1 MTSSQDNVRL
11 PVGKLPS
18 DLLAGLLDTVRHDP
32 RVLVGPKVGADA
44 AVLDWGD
51 RVLIAT
57 ADPVTFATDLIG
69 WYAVQVNANDVACLG
84 GTPRWFLATLLL
96 PEGST
101 AAQAKEA
108 FQQLLSACEE
118 MGIALVGG
126 HTEITYGL
134 DRPIVMG
141 AMLGDA
147 PRERVVWPAGAQPG
161 DVLLL
166 TKGIALE
173 GTSLLA
179 REAADLLA
187 RRGVSQ
193 ETLERARRL
202 LFTPGISVVRD
213 AQAACD
219 VGGVH
224 AMHDP
229 TEGGLATGLL
239 EMAQSAGVGLEV
251 DASAVPLLPECREVC
266 DALGLEPLGLLA
278 SGSLLLA
285 ASERTAE
292 KVQETLRSRG
302 VQVSAIGRVTD
313 ASQGVRLR
321 VDGELR
327 DLPRFPRDE
336 LARFLSEDDA
346 APAEPDPQGRG

>member
-1 MTSSQDNVRL
+1 MTRSQDSVPL
-11 PVGKLPS
+11 PVGKLPGG
-18 DLLAGLLDTVRHDP
+18 LLAGLLGQVGHDP
-32 RVLVGPKVGADA
+32 RVLLGPKVGADA

-96 PEGST
+96 PEDST
-101 AAQAKEA
+101 AAQAQEV
-108 FQQLLSACEE
+108 FRQLLDACE
-118 MGIALVGG
+118 GLGVALVGG

-134 DRPIVMG
+134 DRPIVTG

-147 PRERVVWPAGAQPG
+147 ARDRVVWPAGAQPG

-179 REAADLLA
+179 REAAGVLA
-187 RRGVSQ
+187 ERGVAP

-202 LFTPGISVVRD
+202 LFSPGISVVRD
-213 AQAACD
+213 ALAACD
-219 VGGVH
+219 AGGVH

-239 EMAQSAGVGLEV
+239 EMAEGAGVGLEV
-251 DASAVPLLPECREVC
+251 DMAAVPVLPECREVC
-266 DALGLEPLGLLA
+266 DALGLDPLGLLA

-285 ASERTAE
+285 VSERSAE
-292 KVQETLRSRG
+292 AVRRALVGQG
-302 VQVSAIGRVTD
+302 VQASAIGRVTD
-313 ASQGVRLR
+313 ASQGMRLR
-321 VDGELR
+321 AGDELR
-327 DLPRFPRDE
+327 ELPRFARDE
-336 LARFLSEDDA
+336 LARYLSD
-346 APAEPDPQGRG
+346 GVG

>member
-1 MTSSQDNVRL
+1 MSSSQDSLRL
-11 PVGKLPS
+11 PVGKLPAE
-18 DLLAGLLDTVRHDP
+18 LLASLLDQVRHDP
-32 RVLVGPKVGADA
+32 QVLLGPKVGADA
-44 AVLDWGD
+44 AVIDWGD

-96 PEGST
+96 PEDST
-101 AAQAKEA
+101 AAQAQEI
-108 FQQLLSACEE
+108 FQQLLSACEDL
-118 MGIALVGG
+118 GVALVGG
-126 HTEITYGL
+126 HTEVTYGL

-173 GTSLLA
+173 GTALLA
-179 REAADLLA
+179 REAAGPLA
-187 RRGVSQ
+187 ERGVTS
-193 ETLERARRL
+193 ETLERASGL

-239 EMAQSAGVGLEV
+239 EMAQAAGVGLEV
-251 DASAVPLLPECREVC
+251 DVAAVPLLPECREVC
-266 DALGLEPLGLLA
+266 EALGLDPLGLLA
-278 SGSLLLA
+278 SGALLLA
-285 ASERTAE
+285 SSDRTAE
-292 KVQETLRSRG
+292 NVRKALLGRG
-302 VQVSAIGRVTD
+302 IPVSAIGRVTD
-313 ASQGVRLR
+313 ASQGTKLR
-321 VDGELR
+321 IGGELR
-327 DLPRFPRDE
+327 DMPRFPRDE
-336 LARFLSEDDA
+336 LARFLSEA
-346 APAEPDPQGRG
+346 GG

>member
-11 PVGKLPS
+11 PVGKLPAE
-18 DLLAGLLDTVRHDP
+18 LLAGLLGKVRDDP

-44 AVLDWGD
+44 AVVDWGD

-57 ADPVTFATDLIG
+57 SDPVTFATDLIG

-96 PEGST
+96 PEEST
-101 AAQAKEA
+101 EAQAREA
-108 FQQLLSACEE
+108 FQQLLSACQE
-118 MGIALVGG
+118 MDVALVGG

-141 AMLGDA
+141 TMLGDA

-187 RRGVSQ
+187 QRGISA
-193 ETLERARRL
+193 ETLDRARRL

-213 AQAACD
+213 AQAAFE

-251 DASAVPLLPECREVC
+251 DASAVPLLSECREIC
-266 DALGLEPLGLLA
+266 DALGLDPLGLLA

-285 ASERTAE
+285 ASASAAGD
-292 KVQETLRSRG
+292 VQEALLGRG
-302 VQVSAIGRVTD
+302 IRVAAIGLVTE
-313 ASQGVRLR
+313 ASDGVRLR

-336 LARFLSEDDA
+336 LARFLSEGGA
-346 APAEPDPQGRG
+346 ASAEGDSQGGG

>member
-11 PVGKLPS
+11 PVGKLPAH
-18 DLLAGLLDTVRHDP
+18 LLAGLLDQVRHDP
-32 RVLVGPKVGADA
+32 RVLLGPKVGADA

-96 PEGST
+96 PEAST
-101 AAQAKEA
+101 AAQAQEV
-108 FQQLLSACEE
+108 FQQLLSACED
-118 MGIALVGG
+118 MGVALIGG
-126 HTEITYGL
+126 HTEVTYGL
-134 DRPIVMG
+134 DRPIVTG
-141 AMLGDA
+141 TMLGDA
-147 PRERVVWPAGAQPG
+147 PRDRVVWPAGAQPG

-173 GTSLLA
+173 GTALLA
-179 REAADLLA
+179 REAADLLG
-187 RRGVSQ
+187 RRGVSS
-193 ETLERARRL
+193 ETLERARQL

-213 AQAACD
+213 ALAACD

-239 EMAQSAGVGLEV
+239 EMAESAGVGLEV
-251 DASAVPLLPECREVC
+251 DAAAVPLLPECREVC
-266 DALGLEPLGLLA
+266 EALGLDPLGLLA

-285 ASERTAE
+285 ASDRTAE
-292 KVQETLRSRG
+292 KVQQALVSQG
-302 VQVSAIGRVTD
+302 IGASAIGRVTD
-313 ASQGVRLR
+313 ASEGMRLR
-321 VDGELR
+321 VEGEIR
-327 DLPRFPRDE
+327 DMPRFPRDE
-336 LARFLSEDDA
+336 LARFLSEGG
-346 APAEPDPQGRG
+346 PAGEADPRSGG

>member
-11 PVGKLPS
+11 PVGKLPA
-18 DLLAGLLDTVRHDP
+18 DLLAGLLGKVRDDP

-44 AVLDWGD
+44 AVIDWGD

-57 ADPVTFATDLIG
+57 SDPVTFATDLIG

-96 PEGST
+96 PEESIG
-101 AAQAKEA
+101 AQAKEV
-108 FQQLLSACEE
+108 FQQLLSACQDL
-118 MGIALVGG
+118 GIALVGG

-179 REAADLLA
+179 REAADLLN
-187 RRGVSQ
+187 RRGVSR

-213 AQAACD
+213 AQAVCE

-239 EMAQSAGVGLEV
+239 EMAESAGVGLEV
-251 DASAVPLLPECREVC
+251 DAAAVPLLPECREVC
-266 DALGLEPLGLLA
+266 GALGLDPLGLLA
-278 SGSLLLA
+278 SGSLLMA
-285 ASERTAE
+285 VSDGA
-292 KVQETLRSRG
+292 VQEVQRALRSRDIE
-302 VQVSAIGRVTD
+302 VAAIGRVTD
-313 ASQGVRLR
+313 VSQGVRLR

-327 DLPRFPRDE
+327 ELPRFPRDE
-336 LARFLSEDDA
+336 LARFLSEGGA
-346 APAEPDPQGRG
+346 ATEGDPQGGG

>member
-1 MTSSQDNVRL
+1 MSSSQDTERL
-11 PVGKLPS
+11 PVGKLPAE
-18 DLLAGLLDTVRHDP
+18 LLASLLDQVGHDP
-32 RVLVGPKVGADA
+32 QVLLGPKVGADA

-96 PEGST
+96 PEDST
-101 AAQAKEA
+101 EEQAQEV
-108 FQQLLSACEE
+108 FQQLLSACQDL
-118 MGIALVGG
+118 GVSLVGG
-126 HTEITYGL
+126 HTEVTYGL

-147 PRERVVWPAGAQPG
+147 PRDRVVWPAGAQPG

-173 GTSLLA
+173 GTALLA
-179 REAADLLA
+179 REASGVLGQ
-187 RRGVSQ
+187 RGVSP

-202 LFTPGISVVRD
+202 LFTPGISVVRE
-213 AQAACD
+213 ALAACD
-219 VGGVH
+219 AGGVH

-239 EMAQSAGVGLEV
+239 EMAQGAGVGLEV
-251 DASAVPLLPECREVC
+251 DGAAVPVLPECWEVC
-266 DALGLEPLGLLA
+266 EALGLDPLGLLA

-285 ASERTAE
+285 ASDRSAE
-292 KVQETLRSRG
+292 AVQHALLGRG
-302 VQVSAIGRVTD
+302 IQVSAIGWVTD
-313 ASQGVRLR
+313 ASQGMRLR
-321 VDGELR
+321 IGGELR

-336 LARFLSEDDA
+336 LARFLSEA
-346 APAEPDPQGRG
+346 GG

>member
-1 MTSSQDNVRL
+1 MSSSQDNVRL
-11 PVGKLPS
+11 PVGKLPG
-18 DLLAGLLDTVRHDP
+18 DLLASLLGQVRHDP
-32 RVLVGPKVGADA
+32 RVLLGPKVGADA

-84 GTPRWFLATLLL
+84 GTPRWFLATLRL
-96 PEGST
+96 PEDST
-101 AAQAKEA
+101 AGQATDA
-108 FQQLLSACEE
+108 FQQILSACKD
-118 MGIALVGG
+118 MGVALVGG

-147 PRERVVWPAGAQPG
+147 PRENVVWPAGAQPG

-173 GTSLLA
+173 GTALLA

-187 RRGVSQ
+187 RRGVSA

-202 LFTPGISVVRD
+202 LFTPGISIVRD

-219 VGGVH
+219 IGGVH

-251 DASAVPLLPECREVC
+251 DTAVVPLLPECREVC
-266 DALGLEPLGLLA
+266 EALGLDPMGLLA
-278 SGSLLLA
+278 SGALLLA
-285 ASERTAE
+285 ASDRTAE
-292 KVQETLRSRG
+292 EVQQALLGRG
-302 VQVSAIGRVTD
+302 IQVSAIGRVTD

-321 VDGELR
+321 IDGELR
-327 DLPRFPRDE
+327 DMPRFPRDE
-336 LARFLSEDDA
+336 LARFLSEGDSRSS
-346 APAEPDPQGRG
+346 G

>member
-1 MTSSQDNVRL
+1 
-11 PVGKLPS
+11 
-18 DLLAGLLDTVRHDP
+18 
-32 RVLVGPKVGADA
+32 
-44 AVLDWGD
+44 
-51 RVLIAT
+51 
-57 ADPVTFATDLIG
+57 
-69 WYAVQVNANDVACLG
+69 
-84 GTPRWFLATLLL
+84 
-96 PEGST
+96 
-101 AAQAKEA
+101 
-108 FQQLLSACEE
+108 
-118 MGIALVGG
+118 MGVALVGG

-141 AMLGDA
+141 TMLGDA

-179 REAADLLA
+179 REAADLLG
-187 RRGVSQ
+187 RRSVSE

-202 LFTPGISVVRD
+202 LFEPGISVVRD
-213 AQAACD
+213 ALAACD

-239 EMAQSAGVGLEV
+239 EMAESAGVGLEV
-251 DASAVPLLPECREVC
+251 DAAAVPLLPECREIC
-266 DALGLEPLGLLA
+266 EALGLDPLGLLA
-278 SGSLLLA
+278 SGALLLA
-285 ASERTAE
+285 ASESTAE
-292 KVQETLRSRG
+292 EVRRALRGRG

-313 ASQGVRLR
+313 ASQGTKLR

-327 DLPRFPRDE
+327 DIPRFPRDE
-336 LARFLSEDDA
+336 LARFLSEGEAASAESDA
-346 APAEPDPQGRG
+346 GSSG

>member
-11 PVGKLPS
+11 PVGKLPAEM
-18 DLLAGLLDTVRHDP
+18 LAGLLDQVRHDP

-57 ADPVTFATDLIG
+57 SDPVTFATDLIG

-84 GTPRWFLATLLL
+84 GAPRWFLATVLL
-96 PEGST
+96 PEKST
-101 AAQAKEA
+101 AAQAQEV
-108 FQQLLSACEE
+108 FQQLLSACDD
-118 MGIALVGG
+118 MGVALIGG

-141 AMLGDA
+141 TMLGDA
-147 PRERVVWPAGAQPG
+147 PRDRVVWPAGAQPG

-173 GTSLLA
+173 GTALLA

-187 RRGVSQ
+187 RRGVSP
-193 ETLERARRL
+193 ETLERARQL
-202 LFTPGISVVRD
+202 LFAPGISVVRE
-213 AQAACD
+213 AMAACD

-239 EMAQSAGVGLEV
+239 EMAESAGVGLEV
-251 DASAVPLLPECREVC
+251 DVSALPLLPECREVC
-266 DALGLEPLGLLA
+266 AALGLDPLGLLA

-285 ASERTAE
+285 VSNESAE
-292 KVQETLRSRG
+292 EVQQVLRSRG
-302 VQVSAIGRVTD
+302 IGASAIGRVTD
-313 ASQGVRLR
+313 ASEGMRLR
-321 VDGELR
+321 VEGELR
-327 DLPRFPRDE
+327 DMPRFPRDE
-336 LARFLSEDDA
+336 LARFLSEGGPAAEA
-346 APAEPDPQGRG
+346 APRSGG

>member
-11 PVGKLPS
+11 PVGKLPA
-18 DLLAGLLDTVRHDP
+18 DLLAGLLGQVRHDP
-32 RVLVGPKVGADA
+32 RVLLGPKVGADA
-44 AVLDWGD
+44 AVVDWGD

-84 GTPRWFLATLLL
+84 GTPRWFLATVLL
-96 PEGST
+96 PEEST
-101 AAQAKEA
+101 AAQAQEA
-108 FQQLLSACEE
+108 FRQILSACDD
-118 MGIALVGG
+118 MGVALVGG

-147 PRERVVWPAGAQPG
+147 PKERVVWPAGAQPG

-173 GTSLLA
+173 GTALLA

-187 RRGVSQ
+187 RRRVAP

-202 LFTPGISVVRD
+202 LFAPGISVVRE
-213 AQAACD
+213 ALAACD

-229 TEGGLATGLL
+229 TEGGLSTGLL

-251 DASAVPLLPECREVC
+251 DAAAAPLLPECRVVC
-266 DALGLEPLGLLA
+266 EALGLDPLGLLA
-278 SGSLLLA
+278 SGALLLA
-285 ASERTAE
+285 VSELTVER
-292 KVQETLRSRG
+292 VQQALLGRG

-313 ASQGVRLR
+313 ASQGMRLR

-327 DLPRFPRDE
+327 DLPRFSRDE
-336 LARFLSEDDA
+336 LARFLSEDV
-346 APAEPDPQGRG
+346 PG